1 MSKFQNTCDC
11 AGCIESGTP
20 SVPHTGPHIPLYVLG
35 DLVREWKARNGFDD
49 EIDPKANTNGTRVVL
64 EQLSGVP
71 QRRLHAIEK
80 GWDRHGYTNRPTKA
94 SYTKV
99 ISFDVAD
106 KLVCAMDM
114 VEEWWNGGWRSI
126 TAPSQPTRLTGC
138 DWVRPRD
145 VLTTR
150 FRSCET

>member
-11 AGCIESGTP
+11 AGCVEAGTP

-35 DLVREWKARNGFDD
+35 DLVREWKSRSGFDD
-49 EIDPKANTNGTRVVL
+49 DGSPTANHGSGTRVVL
-64 EQLSGVP
+64 EELSGVP

-80 GWDRHGYTNRPTKA
+80 GWDRHGYTKRPTKA

-114 VEEWWNGGWRSI
+114 VDEWREG
-126 TAPSQPTRLTGC
+126 RLKAYYGPIAINKA
-138 DWVRPRD
+138 DRMR
-145 VLTTR
+145 LG
-150 FRSCET
+150 EAA

>member
-49 EIDPKANTNGTRVVL
+49 EASPTANHGSGTRVVL
-64 EQLSGVP
+64 EELSGVP

-80 GWDRHGYTNRPTKA
+80 GWDKYSYPNRSGQKW
-94 SYTKV
+94 SFTKV

-114 VEEWWNGGWRSI
+114 VEEWWNG
-126 TAPSQPTRLTGC
+126 RLKPYYGPIATNKADRMRLG
-138 DWVRPRD
+138 
-145 VLTTR
+145 
-150 FRSCET
+150 